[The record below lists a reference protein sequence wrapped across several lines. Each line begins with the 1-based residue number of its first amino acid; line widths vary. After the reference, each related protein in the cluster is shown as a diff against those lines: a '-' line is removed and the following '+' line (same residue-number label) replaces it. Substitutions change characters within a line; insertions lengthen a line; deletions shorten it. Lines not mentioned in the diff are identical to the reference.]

1 MADKIT
7 LYLGPYRQG
16 KTNVILA
23 KALANITSYGY
34 SNLTYIIVPSQRSAD
49 IIKEKLL
56 TLAKTQS
63 IITGFKIQTFYQFC
77 KMLINKLNCPVL
89 ICKNDLRLSMLL
101 NGCSQVQTSESDFI
115 NLTSGLGKDLLTLI
129 DEFERAFLT
138 PSEILQ
144 ILAVNFHGNAKF
156 TNLAKIYKCYWDKL
170 NSLKYLDERQLV
182 FQLIQI
188 ISQQSN
194 FNLGDIIIDGF
205 DRFNKLQ
212 LQFLTQLLPCA
223 NNITMSFDYAQSNG
237 FSNNEYQ
244 WKQFSYDLI
253 SQQYAKY
260 FNIINVNDENNFRL
274 RQLEIYEAF
283 DFNDEISTIAR
294 QIKDLIINQQYS
306 LNDILVVVANLKYYT
321 NTIDYIFNDSKIPY
335 YLDDNINLAE
345 SSIIKCLINLL
356 TLPLNNFSRLE
367 LLNLIKS
374 PFFKTVIFNDV
385 DILDLEIFAQ
395 EYLVVESL
403 NEWLK
408 ALVNKS
414 HLLEKMVKFSQIFK
428 LPDTKDSF
436 ENFAIYVEDLIH
448 TYIIPGLKLTP
459 LTSEQ
464 EIISKQAIS
473 QFRDCLLSIV
483 QDNLI
488 NPLVFEITYEN
499 FVRLLLQKVDNRTI
513 HRPKLNRDY
522 ILVTSIN
529 QAANQ
534 AYKYIFIAGLC
545 EEYYPGIANLNSL
558 SSKDELSR
566 WRYCGVSLFNPRHDF
581 TYDYAI
587 LKLLIKQS
595 RNYVRLSSP
604 TYDPN
609 GEELMTSSI
618 LLNKKLMGEDLA
630 DFASEAI
637 IQQNYRL
644 LPKIPLSVRSTISYY
659 LTNNLNLNNIH
670 ESKVLNE
677 SGDFIEYL
685 NEYRLKPLRMM
696 QSKINDVNCA
706 TFNFAEMV
714 WSPSRFNE
722 YGKCPFRY
730 FATYLL
736 KLKPKREPDYQLES
750 SLLGT
755 FYHLVLELLFKQ
767 IINLQLNSVEDILH
781 QLDISFNEA
790 LAQIE
795 PKIAWS
801 NSNRFQLKKYEYLYR
816 LKRFVTNTYLDTSI
830 TKSQPY
836 SLEYAFGEI
845 EPLSIN
851 LDQDKVIYIRG
862 KIDRIDKDA
871 DGQYVIIDYKT
882 GSAHIST
889 KDIMQGI
896 HTQLPIYALALIA
909 QNQSDCISNGY
920 YLSIGSGKILKQLI
934 AKDVTLDDYLAKTK
948 ANLLNF
954 TQSIALGKF
963 PVSPYNA
970 DICTS
975 CNYNG
980 ICGIKDLSGF
990 TNTNDE

>member
-385 DILDLEIFAQ
+385 DILDQ
-395 EYLVVESL
+395 M
-403 NEWLK
+403 
-408 ALVNKS
+408 
-414 HLLEKMVKFSQIFK
+414 EKKMTTIASSRRWPLHKFY
-428 LPDTKDSF
+428 
-436 ENFAIYVEDLIH
+436 N
-448 TYIIPGLKLTP
+448 
-459 LTSEQ
+459 
-464 EIISKQAIS
+464 
-473 QFRDCLLSIV
+473 
-483 QDNLI
+483 
-488 NPLVFEITYEN
+488 
-499 FVRLLLQKVDNRTI
+499 
-513 HRPKLNRDY
+513 
-522 ILVTSIN
+522 IL
-529 QAANQ
+529 
-534 AYKYIFIAGLC
+534 
-545 EEYYPGIANLNSL
+545 
-558 SSKDELSR
+558 
-566 WRYCGVSLFNPRHDF
+566 
-581 TYDYAI
+581 
-587 LKLLIKQS
+587 
-595 RNYVRLSSP
+595 
-604 TYDPN
+604 
-609 GEELMTSSI
+609 
-618 LLNKKLMGEDLA
+618 
-630 DFASEAI
+630 
-637 IQQNYRL
+637 
-644 LPKIPLSVRSTISYY
+644 
-659 LTNNLNLNNIH
+659 
-670 ESKVLNE
+670 
-677 SGDFIEYL
+677 
-685 NEYRLKPLRMM
+685 
-696 QSKINDVNCA
+696 
-706 TFNFAEMV
+706 
-714 WSPSRFNE
+714 
-722 YGKCPFRY
+722 
-730 FATYLL
+730 
-736 KLKPKREPDYQLES
+736 
-750 SLLGT
+750 
-755 FYHLVLELLFKQ
+755 
-767 IINLQLNSVEDILH
+767 
-781 QLDISFNEA
+781 
-790 LAQIE
+790 
-795 PKIAWS
+795 
-801 NSNRFQLKKYEYLYR
+801 
-816 LKRFVTNTYLDTSI
+816 
-830 TKSQPY
+830 
-836 SLEYAFGEI
+836 
-845 EPLSIN
+845 
-851 LDQDKVIYIRG
+851 
-862 KIDRIDKDA
+862 
-871 DGQYVIIDYKT
+871 
-882 GSAHIST
+882 
-889 KDIMQGI
+889 
-896 HTQLPIYALALIA
+896 
-909 QNQSDCISNGY
+909 
-920 YLSIGSGKILKQLI
+920 
-934 AKDVTLDDYLAKTK
+934 
-948 ANLLNF
+948 
-954 TQSIALGKF
+954 
-963 PVSPYNA
+963 
-970 DICTS
+970 
-975 CNYNG
+975 
-980 ICGIKDLSGF
+980 DLSGINSYILYTEVTGEKISRRKF
-990 TNTNDE
+990 LLRLAEELWEMVTEQKVSNSTTSKKVNKKRKTCFASNCNNKTTNQCIQCEKFVCGKHSINSILCCNCL